1 MNKQIISLIIPTF
14 NEEKFIEQLIINMV
28 NLEPANK
35 EVFFVD
41 GGSTDKTVSLIKKYV
56 SKYENIHYVDNPDQY
71 VSNGFNKAF
80 KLSKGKYVALMG
92 AHTKYPDDY
101 LKIGLAALESNEA
114 DAVGGSLKHIANT
127 QKGEVIAACMS
138 SSFGVG
144 NTEFRT
150 SKKRMFVDSV
160 PFAIYKKSMIEKI
173 GLFDTQLVRNQ
184 DDEYHYRINASG
196 YKILM
201 IPEMETEYVVRS
213 SFRKLFSQYF
223 QYGFFKPLVL
233 KKVKSSVRLR
243 HIIPSLFVL
252 YLFTLPLSYWVP
264 IWGIPLALYLI
275 LGFYSSTKFFKSPL
289 QRLQAVY
296 VFSLLH
302 ISYGLGFLL
311 GLFKKNE
318 TQIDK

>member
-1 MNKQIISLIIPTF
+1 MNQKNIISLIIPTF
-14 NEEKFIEQLIINMV
+14 NEERYVEQLINNMIA
-28 NLEPANK
+28 LEPANK

-41 GGSTDKTVSLIKKYV
+41 GGSSDKTALTIQQYAAQ
-56 SKYENIHYVDNPDQY
+56 YEKIHYVHNPEKY

-80 KLSKGKYVALMG
+80 SLSKGKYVALMG

-114 DAVGGSLKHIANT
+114 DAVGGPLQHISNT
-127 QKGEVIAACMS
+127 EKGEVIAACMS

-150 SKKRMFVDSV
+150 SKKRMYVDSA
-160 PFAIYKKSMIEKI
+160 PFAIYKKDIFDQI

-184 DDEYHYRINASG
+184 DDEFHYRINAAG
-196 YKILM
+196 YRILM
-201 IPEMETEYVVRS
+201 IPEMETEYVVRD
-213 SFRKLFSQYF
+213 SFKKLFSQYF
-223 QYGFFKPLVL
+223 QYGSYKPLVL
-233 KKVKSSVRLR
+233 KKVKSSIRLR

-252 YLFTLPLSYWVP
+252 YLFTLPLCYWAPV
-264 IWGIPLALYLI
+264 WVIPLVLYI
-275 LGFYSSTKFFKSPL
+275 IFGFYFSGKLLKNPL
-289 QRLQAVY
+289 QRLQAIY

-302 ISYGLGFLL
+302 ISYGLGFLF

-318 TQIDK
+318 ALR